1 MSNMNIAVML
11 ELFDKFGQGMNK
23 ALSAT
28 KNFATGFN
36 GAMGKIDSALNSM
49 TGKLAMLGVDIG
61 IGATVNKMIQF
72 EDRINKIGAVAKAK
86 AKDTATYEKQMA
98 GLGDEIYRVANL
110 PDIKVNANE
119 LVDAMDIIMEKTGA
133 MGFARANI
141 ENIGRA
147 VRATGASGADVG
159 STFAEFSKY
168 NLTAEESLK
177 LISDM
182 YMMGNKG
189 AFTLNE
195 ASRLMPRII
204 GAYAAIGTTAK
215 DFKNAGAAM
224 QILMMQT
231 GNSDIA
237 LTKLSSTIG
246 ELTKKNVQDK
256 LKALGDS
263 IGADLN
269 VRDAQGNM
277 RDFNDILLTIANSKD
292 KLGGNFDKLSTVF
305 GSKEAIDSII
315 TYEKHGEKL
324 KDILNTDGSIEKFYE
339 GAENNSKSLAANL
352 QNLQTAFDGFAN
364 KNLAPIL
371 EKITGALN
379 WFAQDPK
386 RFDILFKTLA
396 AGFALVFGMKT
407 ISMIAQTV
415 SGMKGLFGLA
425 GKAGSMHGM
434 SGGVAAGSGTPV
446 FVTNMGSGMNLPG
459 VNTEMFT
466 TPDLAKNSNLP
477 KLGLSN
483 SMLATTGV
491 TAGAMAAVVAIPQA
505 VTEWQAANADTT
517 LTEKEKNK
525 KKGGAVG
532 GAVGSIGGAAVGAMA
547 GAAIGS
553 VVPVVGTAIGALVG
567 GAIGYFGGKAG
578 RAVGEKIGEAVTKE
592 DADKIKNAEKIPIQ
606 NQVAELKGRANVVL
620 DVNLKDER
628 TEIKTNINSNIN
640 GTEFSVGSVK
650 EAYSY

>member
-11 ELFDKFGQGMNK
+11 GLFDKFSQGMNK
-23 ALSAT
+23 SLSAT

-36 GAMGKIDSALNSM
+36 GAMVKIDGALNSM

-61 IGATVNKMIQF
+61 VGAAVNKMIQF
-72 EDRINKIGAVAKAK
+72 EDRINKIGAVAR
-86 AKDTATYEKQMA
+86 AKDTATYEKQTA

-110 PDIKVNANE
+110 PDIKLNANE
-119 LVDAMDIIMEKTGA
+119 LVDAMDIIIEKTGA

-147 VRATGASGADVG
+147 MRATGASGADVG

-195 ASRLMPRII
+195 ASKLMPRII

-215 DFKNAGAAM
+215 DFKNADAAM

-231 GNSDIA
+231 GNSDLA

-256 LKALGDS
+256 LKSLGDS
-263 IGADLN
+263 IGVDLN
-269 VRDAQGNM
+269 IRDVQGNM

-305 GSKEAIDSII
+305 GSKEALDSII
-315 TYEKHGEKL
+315 AYEKHGEKL
-324 KDILNTDGSIEKFYE
+324 KDIFDTDGSIEKFYD
-339 GAENNSKSLAANL
+339 GAENNAKSLAANL
-352 QNLQTAFDGFAN
+352 QNLQTAFDGFTN
-364 KNLAPIL
+364 KNFAPIL
-371 EKITGALN
+371 KEIANVMN
-379 WFAQDPK
+379 WFSQDPK

-396 AGFALVFGMKT
+396 GGFALVFGMKT
-407 ISMIAQTV
+407 ISMIAQTL

-425 GKAGSMHGM
+425 GKAVSMPKM
-434 SGGVAAGSGTPV
+434 SGGAGGAGMPV
-446 FVTNMGSGMNLPG
+446 FVTNMSGGMNLPG
-459 VNTEMFT
+459 VNTEMSA

-477 KLGLSN
+477 KPGLSTG
-483 SMLATTGV
+483 MLASTGV

-517 LTEKEKNK
+517 LTEKERNK
-525 KKGGAVG
+525 RKGGAVG
-532 GAVGSIGGAAVGAMA
+532 GAVGSIGGAAAGAMA

-553 VVPVVGTAIGALVG
+553 VVPVVGTAVG
-567 GAIGYFGGKAG
+567 VLAGGVIGYFGGKAG
-578 RAVGEKIGEAVTKE
+578 RAVGEKIGEAVTKK
-592 DADKIKNAEKIPIQ
+592 DAEKIKNVEKIPIQ
-606 NQVAELKGRANVVL
+606 NQVAELKGRANVVV
-620 DVNLKDER
+620 DVNMKDER